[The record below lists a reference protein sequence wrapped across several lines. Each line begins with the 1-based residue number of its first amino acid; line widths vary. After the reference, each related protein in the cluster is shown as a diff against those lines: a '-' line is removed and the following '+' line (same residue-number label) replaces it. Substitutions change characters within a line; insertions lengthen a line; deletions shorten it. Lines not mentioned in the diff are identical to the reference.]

1 MKNDQEPQWREV
13 HWDQQHWD
21 NIPESA
27 GLCAKAS
34 REARA
39 DARLRADEEIRLV
52 VHALVVSILT
62 TQQRRVMELYFLEGH
77 KQVDVARA
85 LGISQPTVVQHIRG
99 KKRGDRHVGGALK
112 KLRKAIHKAAK
123 RRRIE
128 ATKTALILQIMDKL
142 LDQSL
147 TRRRAKRLIDEL
159 AAIKTAA
166 ETEKNIFRTTV
177 IPPQKVPIL
186 PPKGEG
192 CCIRTTGKGSDS

>member
-34 REARA
+34 RDART

-52 VHALVVSILT
+52 VHALVVSILS
-62 TQQRRVMELYFLEGH
+62 TQQRRVMELYFLEGR
-77 KQVDVARA
+77 KQVDVARS

-99 KKRGDRHVGGALK
+99 KKRGDGYVGGALK

-128 ATKTALILQIMDKL
+128 ETKTALILQIMDKL

-147 TRRRAKRLIDEL
+147 TRRRAKRLLDEL

-166 ETEKNIFRTTV
+166 ETNKKIFAEQRSSPLKSAY
-177 IPPQKVPIL
+177 IAP
-186 PPKGEG
+186 
-192 CCIRTTGKGSDS
+192 

>member
-34 REARA
+34 RDART

-99 KKRGDRHVGGALK
+99 KKRGDGYVGGALK

-128 ATKTALILQIMDKL
+128 ETKTALILQIMDKL

-159 AAIKTAA
+159 AVIKTAA
-166 ETEKNIFRTTV
+166 ETDKRIFAEQRS
-177 IPPQKVPIL
+177 PPLKSAYIAP
-186 PPKGEG
+186 
-192 CCIRTTGKGSDS
+192 